1 MEQGEQPAGVASRAR
16 AGDRLR
22 AVREEQGLTLDE
34 VSIRTRVPKR
44 LLEAIETGD
53 HATLPAP
60 TYSAGFVKAYAQVL
74 GLNPAELS
82 QQFRI
87 DLGGH
92 AIPRPRPEPFAPAD
106 PARVP
111 SRLLAFAALAV
122 AILIAL
128 SYGVWRSGILSGEG
142 ADDRARLAAGTNAL
156 PPVQPDPNTA
166 ADNAPLAGAMPA
178 AAPAAAPN
186 TAGPVVL
193 TALNTVWLRIYE
205 RDGRTLFTGE
215 MPAGQHYE
223 IPADAVDPLIH
234 TGRPEALRITVG
246 AAEIPQLGPPSKR
259 LRDVS
264 LGRDAL
270 LARVGTAPAEASAG
284 AAAPGAESD
293 LVLPL
298 VPQGGNP

>member
-22 AVREEQGLTLDE
+22 AAREEQRLTLDE

-74 GLNPAELS
+74 GLNQAELS
-82 QQFRI
+82 QQFRV

-92 AIPRPRPEPFAPAD
+92 AMPRPRPEPFAPAD

-111 SRLLAFAALAV
+111 SRLLAFIALAV

-128 SYGVWRSGILSGEG
+128 SYGVWRSGILSGDG
-142 ADDRARLAAGTNAL
+142 TDDRARLAAGTDTL
-156 PPVQPDPNTA
+156 PPVQPAPNTA
-166 ADNAPLAGAMPA
+166 TDAPLASPTPA
-178 AAPAAAPN
+178 PAPAAAAN

-193 TALNTVWLRIYE
+193 TAVDTVWLRIYE

-246 AAEIPQLGPPSKR
+246 AAEIPQLGPSSKR

-270 LARVGTAPAEASAG
+270 LARVGAAPAGASAG
-284 AAAPGAESD
+284 AAPGAESD